1 MTGPDSHKSTIHVLF
16 TLENLITLHKLIIKW
31 IIEERKNDKKGRLT
45 KQGIEIGREK
55 FLQNPALFRN
65 RNLAPS
71 KEKSYVEK
79 KF

>member
-45 KQGIEIGREK
+45 KQGIEINKEK